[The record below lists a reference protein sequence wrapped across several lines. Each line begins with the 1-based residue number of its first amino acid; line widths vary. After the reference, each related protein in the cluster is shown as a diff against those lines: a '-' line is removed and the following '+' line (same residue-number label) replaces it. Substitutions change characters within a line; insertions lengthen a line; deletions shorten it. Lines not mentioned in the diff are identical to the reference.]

1 MGRWFRRKDKDR
13 KKSRAESEAALE
25 EAQAAG
31 EEAPEPVEDANV
43 AAGFSLRQDE
53 FEAGVTE
60 AEAEGLSAVTPSELP
75 PEPPEEVPEEPRRGF
90 FARFHKSKDAAEP
103 ERPET
108 EPVEA
113 GTAQPS
119 PEVPPEEIPPLDLAA
134 PLKETEQETTLE
146 SAETG
151 ETPEALPVP
160 ESGAHQGFFSRL
172 LQGSDR
178 PALEASCAE
187 ALVLQKA
194 ALDAEPE
201 VVIEAPEA
209 GLEAAEEHGEEALEP
224 RRGMFRRLRERLSRT
239 RETLAGGL
247 DRLLNGRKEVDALLL
262 EELEELLITADIG
275 VETTLF
281 LIQALHEKLRRREL
295 GDVERLKAALKAE
308 MVALLTAPP
317 PPEITAR
324 PWVVLVVGING
335 VGKTTTIAK
344 LAHQARLQNLSPM
357 LVAADT
363 FRAAAVE
370 QLEIWGERVGAPVIK
385 QKTGADPAAVV
396 FDGLAAAQARGVDL
410 VFVDTAGRLHTK
422 VNLMEELKK
431 IHRTAVK
438 KLPGAPHEVYL
449 VLDATTGQNA
459 LSQARLFH
467 EAVGLTGLILT
478 KMDGTAKGGVALGV
492 VHETGIPLRY
502 IGVGEGMEDLRPF
515 DAEAFVE
522 AILG

>member
-1 MGRWFRRKDKDR
+1 MGRWFRRKDQDR
-13 KKSRAESEAALE
+13 KNSRSESEGASPVGRESEAHPASGKCVEPDLSALE
-25 EAQAAG
+25 EAQAAAG
-31 EEAPEPVEDANV
+31 EAPESLAEELLAPSPEDQAEETPQAHRGFFGRFRKSKPAEELEPMEAV
-43 AAGFSLRQDE
+43 AVSEPL
-53 FEAGVTE
+53 E
-60 AEAEGLSAVTPSELP
+60 AEPAP
-75 PEPPEEVPEEPRRGF
+75 PEPEPPPETPPEELLIPEEPEEEG
-90 FARFHKSKDAAEP
+90 
-103 ERPET
+103 
-108 EPVEA
+108 EA
-113 GTAQPS
+113 
-119 PEVPPEEIPPLDLAA
+119 
-134 PLKETEQETTLE
+134 ETT
-146 SAETG
+146 
-151 ETPEALPVP
+151 
-160 ESGAHQGFFSRL
+160 
-172 LQGSDR
+172 
-178 PALEASCAE
+178 
-187 ALVLQKA
+187 
-194 ALDAEPE
+194 
-201 VVIEAPEA
+201 
-209 GLEAAEEHGEEALEP
+209 EP

-247 DRLLNGRKEVDALLL
+247 DRLLHGRKEVDALLL

-281 LIQALHEKLRRREL
+281 LIQALEEKLRRREL

-308 MVALLTAPP
+308 MITLFTAPP

-344 LAHQARLQNLSPM
+344 LAHQARLQGLSPM
-357 LVAADT
+357 LVAGDT

-385 QKTGADPAAVV
+385 QKTGSDPAAVV

-459 LSQARLFH
+459 MSQARLFH

>member
-1 MGRWFRRKDKDR
+1 MGRWFRRQDKDR
-13 KKSRAESEAALE
+13 QKFRADREAALE
-25 EAQAAG
+25 EAQTAAG
-31 EEAPEPVEDANV
+31 EAPEPVEAEP
-43 AAGFSLRQDE
+43 AGPGPQDL
-53 FEAGVTE
+53 
-60 AEAEGLSAVTPSELP
+60 AEASLPELP
-75 PEPPEEVPEEPRRGF
+75 GEALEERRGFFGRFRKVRPAAEPEPPEEETTSEPQPQEIAEPATSSAFPEEI
-90 FARFHKSKDAAEP
+90 HP
-103 ERPET
+103 EIS
-108 EPVEA
+108 EA
-113 GTAQPS
+113 VGAGSPS
-119 PEVPPEEIPPLDLAA
+119 PEPALL
-134 PLKETEQETTLE
+134 
-146 SAETG
+146 
-151 ETPEALPVP
+151 PEAEEDV
-160 ESGAHQGFFSRL
+160 G
-172 LQGSDR
+172 
-178 PALEASCAE
+178 
-187 ALVLQKA
+187 
-194 ALDAEPE
+194 
-201 VVIEAPEA
+201 A
-209 GLEAAEEHGEEALEP
+209 GLKPAPTPPTEAAEEQEDEAAEP

-281 LIQALHEKLRRREL
+281 LIQALHDKLRRREL
-295 GDVERLKAALKAE
+295 GDVEKLKAALKTE
-308 MVALLTAPP
+308 MVALFTAPP

-344 LAHQARLQNLSPM
+344 LAHQARLQGLSPM

-515 DAEAFVE
+515 DAGAFVE